1 MVTTQTLT
9 RIATPQERAHQRRQ
23 KVLGTQLRTLYASVA
38 GEQTPDLFL
47 QLLNQADQRQR

>member
-1 MVTTQTLT
+1 MVTTQSLT
-9 RIATPQERAHQRRQ
+9 RMATPQERAHQRRQ

-47 QLLNQADQRQR
+47 QLLKQADQRQR